1 MLSGGGEGG
10 ANTCR
15 TSSCFTAAAR
25 LIVSAGEEILTRSG
39 KTYTPLLTRDAPSS
53 WQQDMLHA
61 IPALGECS
69 HSISFFVAS
78 LFAGEFVFP
87 CPCAAHM
94 FPAQHAVPRAIH
106 ADAHIGVH
114 SSNTA
119 IRHTQ
124 APTILPGAIGT
135 WSERVIT
142 QHSRIPEP
150 LATFHIPAHSA
161 RPMSCAT
168 CPSNFPL
175 TQFPR
180 HR

>member
-1 MLSGGGEGG
+1 MGGGEGG

-15 TSSCFTAAAR
+15 TSSCFTRAAR
-25 LIVSAGEEILTRSG
+25 LTVSAGDEILTRSG
-39 KTYTPLLTRDAPSS
+39 KRYTPLLTRDAPSS
-53 WQQDMLHA
+53 WQLDRLHA

-69 HSISFFVAS
+69 HSIPFFVAS
-78 LFAGEFVFP
+78 LFAGEFIFP

-94 FPAQHAVPRAIH
+94 FPAQHAVPCAIH

-124 APTILPGAIGT
+124 APTILCVALAT

-142 QHSRIPEP
+142 RDSRIPEP
-150 LATFHIPAHSA
+150 LATFHILPHPRAPCPALPA
-161 RPMSCAT
+161 RRISP
-168 CPSNFPL
+168 
-175 TQFPR
+175 
-180 HR
+180 